1 MEPRGKYS
9 SDSDESGNSNF
20 WFAKKKYAIDIF
32 KWYCYRLPI
41 GFTTIHELHSLSENP
56 LTYVCK
62 RDLGEY
68 PIQRWQH
75 MATITSRMAMTAA
88 MHNPYE
94 ATPFPFP
101 CVAPIWALAIKKW
114 ISKLHMYAK
123 VPQGT
128 NWPSL
133 GQARPFHS
141 ILSHDAASS
150 NSNPFHDQH
159 LMLK

>member
-1 MEPRGKYS
+1 MVLL
-9 SDSDESGNSNF
+9 
-20 WFAKKKYAIDIF
+20 
-32 KWYCYRLPI
+32 CYRLPI
-41 GFTTIHELHSLSENP
+41 GITTIYELHSLSENP

-101 CVAPIWALAIKKW
+101 CVAPI
-114 ISKLHMYAK
+114 
-123 VPQGT
+123 
-128 NWPSL
+128 
-133 GQARPFHS
+133 
-141 ILSHDAASS
+141 
-150 NSNPFHDQH
+150 
-159 LMLK
+159 

>member
-114 ISKLHMYAK
+114 ISKLQHMYMRRCLR
-123 VPQGT
+123 VPT
-128 NWPSL
+128 DLLWDKRDPST
-133 GQARPFHS
+133 QFYPMMQRQVIPIHFM
-141 ILSHDAASS
+141 I
-150 NSNPFHDQH
+150 NI
-159 LMLK
+159 